1 MKKVV
6 LLFPDNISMAEF
18 ILSEKPSK
26 VETNSIERS
35 IDAVLTD
42 KQIEI
47 ACKRHGASLKRST
60 QLHYRFSRN

>member
-18 ILSEKPSK
+18 ILAQKPTK

-35 IDAVLTD
+35 ITAVLTD
-42 KQIEI
+42 RQIEI
-47 ACKRHGASLKRST
+47 ACKSHGASLKRSN
-60 QLHYRFSRN
+60 QLNYRFSRN